1 MDSTTILISNMKADE
16 SSSYKCSRSSIRPK
30 HETYQGISVVGK

>member
-16 SSSYKCSRSSIRPK
+16 SSSYKCSSSSINPK
-30 HETYQGISVVGK
+30 YKFYNGISVVGK